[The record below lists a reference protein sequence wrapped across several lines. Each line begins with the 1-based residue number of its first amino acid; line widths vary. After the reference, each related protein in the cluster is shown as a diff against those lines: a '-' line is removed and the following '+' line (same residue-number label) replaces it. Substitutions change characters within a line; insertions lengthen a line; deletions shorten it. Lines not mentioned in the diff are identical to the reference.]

1 LSIFLR
7 FKEISNV
14 ILIPTDYFLKNQ
26 SNIRIQCNPDNK
38 IQWSAIEKFEFN
50 NDRLIEKSNV
60 YYGAEDCR
68 RKVEGNKM
76 SIEKGRI

>member
-1 LSIFLR
+1 MSIFLR

-76 SIEKGRI
+76 SIEKGLI